1 MTSPTQPMPRAL
13 RVARGGAGAV
23 GATLLAALSHSIAGG
38 DITWL
43 AIVATMIVAWPLCTA
58 LAGRVGSLWRL
69 SIAVVAA
76 QFLFHWSFAGLGI
89 SASAAGSSLLG
100 GGHHAGHAVSHAGHS
115 MAAVGLA
122 PSMGADTTMWMM
134 HALAAILTIS
144 LLHRGERAAVALA
157 GLVRRALP
165 FSVPPLRVVESRL
178 ARLRRT
184 VTARAA
190 LSNGL
195 FSPAAITH
203 RGPPLFA

>member
-1 MTSPTQPMPRAL
+1 MPRAL

-23 GATLLAALSHSIAGG
+23 GATLLAALSHSVAGG

-43 AIVATMIVAWPLCTA
+43 AIVATMVVAWPLCTA
-58 LAGRVGSLWRL
+58 LAGCVGSLWRL
-69 SIAVVAA
+69 SSAVIAA

-89 SASAAGSSLLG
+89 STSAAGSSILG
-100 GGHHAGHAVSHAGHS
+100 GGHNAGHAAGHAGHS
-115 MAAVGLA
+115 MTAFDVA
-122 PSMGADTTMWMM
+122 PSMSADTTMWML
-134 HALAAILTIS
+134 HALAAILTIT

-165 FSVPPLRVVESRL
+165 LSAPQLQVAEHRPAHIRRVTSS
-178 ARLRRT
+178 ARE
-184 VTARAA
+184 

-203 RGPPLFA
+203 RGPPLHA

>member
-1 MTSPTQPMPRAL
+1 MPRAL

-23 GATLLAALSHSIAGG
+23 GATLLAALSHSVAGG

-43 AIVATMIVAWPLCTA
+43 AIVATMVVAWPLCTA

-69 SIAVVAA
+69 SSAVIAA

-89 SASAAGSSLLG
+89 SASAAGSSILG
-100 GGHHAGHAVSHAGHS
+100 GGHHASHGGHAGHS
-115 MAAVGLA
+115 MGAVDFA
-122 PSMGADTTMWMM
+122 PSMGADTTMWLM
-134 HALAAILTIS
+134 HALAAILTIT
-144 LLHRGERAAVALA
+144 LLHRGERAAMALA

-165 FSVPPLRVVESRL
+165 FSAPQLQVVEHRPAHIRRVASS
-178 ARLRRT
+178 ARE
-184 VTARAA
+184 

-203 RGPPLFA
+203 RGPPLHA